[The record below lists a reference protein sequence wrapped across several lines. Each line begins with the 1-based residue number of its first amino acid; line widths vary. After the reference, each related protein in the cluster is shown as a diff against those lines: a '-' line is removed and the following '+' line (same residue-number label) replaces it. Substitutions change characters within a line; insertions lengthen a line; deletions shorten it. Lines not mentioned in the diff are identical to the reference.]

1 VLVDDRGPYLR
12 DFGAIGEPIDDEVR
26 RGRRCRE
33 GFVDDEVF
41 PAGDLPEFSE
51 APGRVPRAFDPVSRA
66 GAGCGTRRRPVA
78 AALSGSTGTEQAL
91 VELTTL
97 LRLELPVLRLVA

>member
-51 APGRVPRAFDPVSRA
+51 APGRIPRASDPVALGGRMRNAAKACSCGPVGKYRDRA
-66 GAGCGTRRRPVA
+66 
-78 AALSGSTGTEQAL
+78 SL

-97 LRLELPVLRLVA
+97 LRLELPVPRLVA

>member
-1 VLVDDRGPYLR
+1 MLVDDRGPYLR

-26 RGRRCRE
+26 RGRRCRD

-41 PAGDLPEFSE
+41 P
-51 APGRVPRAFDPVSRA
+51 PVISQSFRRRPAESREPLIRSRS